1 MPHFVLLPS
10 ACLFFIKT
18 TTTKQPQN
26 LENLWF
32 GGQHMKAFPQQVL
45 GADFAWLSGTFLS
58 HPVHC
63 QLPFHKAF
71 GDRQVCIYSSFPSM
85 SFLGPTYN
93 FWWQFNSFY
102 QLQPYLLLC
111 CCCRGGG
118 YTRHCCPQCLLSL
131 PVRLFLFILSLAF
144 IFLPLKDRRGYAKLF
159 LSSAALCFQ
168 QLCGNGL
175 LLRSSPFSP
184 CVHFLYTIA
193 ASQLPAFGSTD
204 HPALMN
210 SLVQKMKRFGV
221 LGVLLGAGGSQLLAV
236 RPLWPGSSALH
247 LTG

>member
-1 MPHFVLLPS
+1 
-10 ACLFFIKT
+10 
-18 TTTKQPQN
+18 
-26 LENLWF
+26 
-32 GGQHMKAFPQQVL
+32 MKAFPQQVL
-45 GADFAWLSGTFLS
+45 GAAFAWLSGKFLS

-63 QLPFHKAF
+63 QLPFHEAF

-85 SFLGPTYN
+85 SFLCPTYN

-118 YTRHCCPQCLLSL
+118 YARHRCPQCLLSP

-144 IFLPLKDRRGYAKLF
+144 IFLPLKDSRGYAKLF
-159 LSSAALCFQ
+159 LSSAALWFR
-168 QLCGNGL
+168 QLCGSGL
-175 LLRSSPFSP
+175 LLQSSPFSP
-184 CVHFLYTIA
+184 RVHFLHTIA

-210 SLVQKMKRFGV
+210 SLVQKMKRFGA
-221 LGVLLGAGGSQLLAV
+221 LGVLWGAGSSRLLAV
-236 RPLWPGSSALH
+236 RPMWPGS
-247 LTG
+247 